1 MASVESEHPL
11 VEVGLEVLRA
21 DRALHGPQQPAL
33 DQCEDSVDR
42 WQHLVRLQA
51 RCSHRGAGMPVV
63 VPGRARISRP
73 TVGDHLRAWF
83 DIGLQE
89 RGQALRARVGYQA
102 EPDSS
107 ETGAVALDG
116 ASEQHLA
123 QRAAPSLLAPGRRGR
138 THRPLPGHVSG
149 LAPAGPSP
157 SDSDATSPTRSDK
170 NPAASL
176 AAPALQ
182 IRRSCRPPCATRSR
196 TRPSTAYASC
206 QRSCPPS
213 PTPSADNRHTSSG
226 DPTDAKPWNSRSED
240 IRIRRA
246 IATNPSSP
254 DTSSPDRTTPASPR
268 TKPGNH
274 AQHHARNSLNQG
286 TKMESPLFKNGALHL
301 MAAD

>member
-123 QRAAPSLLAPGRRGR
+123 QRAPPPHSWLRAAEEGLIDLYLA
-138 THRPLPGHVSG
+138 T
-149 LAPAGPSP
+149 
-157 SDSDATSPTRSDK
+157 
-170 NPAASL
+170 
-176 AAPALQ
+176 
-182 IRRSCRPPCATRSR
+182 
-196 TRPSTAYASC
+196 
-206 QRSCPPS
+206 
-213 PTPSADNRHTSSG
+213 
-226 DPTDAKPWNSRSED
+226 
-240 IRIRRA
+240 
-246 IATNPSSP
+246 
-254 DTSSPDRTTPASPR
+254 
-268 TKPGNH
+268 
-274 AQHHARNSLNQG
+274 
-286 TKMESPLFKNGALHL
+286 
-301 MAAD
+301 